1 MWTPPINEGAELS
14 LVNSLLWDPHSARF
28 HPHLARSHP
37 RSVRSTSQRSLC
49 GVHSIMVEKLA
60 QACECGGG
68 GARLPPFTI
77 STITYKVVVY
87 RTLQLIEQTHSTL
100 FLLYPFV
107 YFVVQTVRA
116 GPEQGVGHH
125 LPHQGHT
132 RPAGHRDW
140 SFWKPPGNYGPIC
153 SEKKALKSML
163 RNRDIL
169 VRKRIRGGPWLWL
182 LDPDPDPAV
191 FVIDLQDASKKL
203 IFLQIFSA
211 Y

>member
-1 MWTPPINEGAELS
+1 VSVGVHGHP
-14 LVNSLLWDPHSARF
+14 F
-28 HPHLARSHP
+28 HYIYHHVQS
-37 RSVRSTSQRSLC
+37 C
-49 GVHSIMVEKLA
+49 GVPYAPSERA
-60 QACECGGG
+60 DT
-68 GARLPPFTI
+68 LP
-77 STITYKVVVY
+77 
-87 RTLQLIEQTHSTL
+87 L
-100 FLLYPFV
+100 FLLYS
-107 YFVVQTVRA
+107 YMHSVVQTVRA
-116 GPEQGVGHH
+116 GPKQRVGHH
-125 LPHQGHT
+125 LPHQGHP

-140 SFWKPPGNYGPIC
+140 SCWKPPGNYGPIC

-169 VRKRIRGGPWLWL
+169 VRKRIRGGPCLWL